1 MKNFYINEILTLDY
15 PVKHVGNYIDRWFI
29 VMSDTR
35 QIKRF
40 KTEAGALR
48 LYEKITSHATLFR
61 ETDCKGADVV
71 ILTK

>member
-1 MKNFYINEILTLDY
+1 MNEILTLDY
-15 PVKHVGNYIDRWFI
+15 PKPYLGNYINRWFI
-29 VMSDTR
+29 VQPGTGR
-35 QIKRF
+35 IKRF

>member
-1 MKNFYINEILTLDY
+1 MNEILTLDY
-15 PVKHVGNYIDRWFI
+15 PRPRLGNYIDRWF
-29 VMSDTR
+29 VVLSDTR